1 MRPYELVVLL
11 HPDLEIDVDTPI
23 AKLEK
28 LIAATGGKITKRDN
42 WGKKRLAY
50 PINKQQFAVYVY
62 FELQLEP
69 TKVRDLENTLR
80 ITEEVMRFLTV
91 HKLEAQAKPEK
102 KKDKPAD
109 AEDKQPVAAT
119 ITEEEN

>member
-1 MRPYELVVLL
+1 MRPYELMVLL

-28 LIAATGGKITKRDN
+28 LIAAADGKITKRDN
-42 WGKKRLAY
+42 LGKKRLAY
-50 PINKQQFAVYVY
+50 PISKQNFAVYIY

-69 TKVRDLENTLR
+69 TKVRELEATLR

-91 HKLEAQAKPEK
+91 HKLVGAPKSDK
-102 KKDKPAD
+102 IKKDKPAT
-109 AEDKQPVAAT
+109 EPVAVAA
-119 ITEEEN
+119 EEGDK